1 MTSKS
6 APSDGGPSLV
16 VPSAKSVP
24 LYQRVYAAIRADLE
38 AGRWAPD
45 EAMLTEKEFAT
56 QFDCS
61 LITIRRALDELSR
74 ERRIVRK
81 RGRGTFASSIPVD
94 RDLLLLSSF
103 TDEMTEMQLRP
114 RTQVV
119 SLTLAEVTPPAAYGL
134 GLVSG
139 AAVYRLERVR
149 FAAESP
155 LLLEEVELPAH
166 LFPGFLAKDV
176 ENRSLYDILA
186 TDYGYEV
193 SIGRETIEPIMPT
206 KREAG
211 LLEQDVLQPA
221 MLLELI
227 SRTDDGT
234 AVEYCR
240 SVVRGDRAK
249 YHIEMRRTKTSLALI
264 HGGLA
269 SPMNTDDEHLVTK

>member
-1 MTSKS
+1 MPATS
-6 APSDGGPSLV
+6 APSGSNTSRV
-16 VPSAKSVP
+16 VGSNRVVP
-24 LYQRVYAAIRADLE
+24 LYQRVYASIRADLE

-45 EAMLTEKEFAT
+45 EAMPTEKDFAA

-103 TDEMTEMQLRP
+103 TDEMTELRLQP
-114 RTQVV
+114 RTLVV
-119 SLTLAEVTPPAAYGL
+119 SLTLAEATPAATYGL

-193 SIGRETIEPIMPT
+193 SVGRETIEPIMPT

-227 SRTDDGT
+227 SRTEDGT

-249 YHIEMRRTKTSLALI
+249 YHLEMHRTKTSLALI

-269 SPMNTDDEHLVTK
+269 SPMNTDDEHLVAQ